1 MEYRD
6 LSAFMALASELHFG
20 RAAEQVH
27 MTPSTL
33 SRLIRRIEDE
43 LGTPLFIR
51 DRRKVELTFAGER
64 FLDYA
69 AEATHHWQKLKVDL
83 THPDDLDIAGELSLF
98 CSVTASYSVLA
109 DILPKVHEFYPKI
122 EIQLR
127 TGDQA
132 DSLKRVVAGDDDV
145 AIAALPAELPSGVKF
160 QPIAQ
165 SSLIM
170 IAPRAQCDVFTLI
183 EEALNQKTAPDWS
196 QLPFV
201 VADQGVARQRVEQWW
216 RDLRIT
222 PHIYASVTGHEAV
235 VTMVALGFG
244 VALVPSIVV
253 DNSPLKS
260 RLRILDLA
268 QSVAP
273 IEIGLCALSS
283 KLDRPALKAVWDV
296 VDKLDLY
303 RV

>member
-6 LSAFMALASELHFG
+6 LTAFIALANELHFG
-20 RAAEQVH
+20 RASEQLH

-64 FLDYA
+64 FLEYA
-69 AEATHHWQKLKVDL
+69 TEAAHDWQKLKVDL

-109 DILPKVHEFYPKI
+109 DILPKVREFYPKI

-132 DSLKRVVAGDDDV
+132 DSLKRVVTGNDDL
-145 AIAALPAELPSGVKF
+145 AIAALPTELPSGVKF
-160 QPIAQ
+160 QSITQ
-165 SSLIM
+165 SSLVM
-170 IAPRAQCDVFTLI
+170 IAPTAQSDVSSYI
-183 EEALNQKTAPDWS
+183 DKALNIQEMPDWS
-196 QLPFV
+196 SLPFV
-201 VADQGVARQRVEQWW
+201 VANQGVARQRVEQWW
-216 RDLRIT
+216 RDLRIS
-222 PHIYASVTGHEAV
+222 PKIYASITGHEAV

-244 VALVPSIVV
+244 VALVPRIVV
-253 DNSPLKS
+253 DNSPLQS
-260 RLRILDLA
+260 RLRVLDIDQNLE
-268 QSVAP
+268 P
-273 IEIGLCALSS
+273 IDIGLCALSS
-283 KLDRPALKAVWDV
+283 KLDRPALKALWGV
-296 VDKLDLY
+296 VEKLEL
-303 RV
+303 

>member
-6 LSAFMALASELHFG
+6 LTAFIALANELHFG
-20 RAAEQVH
+20 RASEQLH

-64 FLDYA
+64 FLEYA
-69 AEATHHWQKLKVDL
+69 TEAAHDWQKLKVDL

-109 DILPKVHEFYPKI
+109 DILPKVREFYPKI

-132 DSLKRVVAGDDDV
+132 DSLKRVVTGNDDV

-160 QPIAQ
+160 QSITQ
-165 SSLIM
+165 SSLVM
-170 IAPRAQCDVFTLI
+170 IAPTAQSDVSSYI
-183 EEALNQKTAPDWS
+183 DKALNIQEMPDWS
-196 QLPFV
+196 SLPFV
-201 VADQGVARQRVEQWW
+201 VANQGVARQRVEQWW
-216 RDLRIT
+216 RDLRIS
-222 PHIYASVTGHEAV
+222 PKIYASVTGHEAV
-235 VTMVALGFG
+235 VSMVALGFG
-244 VALVPSIVV
+244 VALVPRIVV
-253 DNSPLKS
+253 DNSPLQS
-260 RLRILDLA
+260 RLRILDIDQNL
-268 QSVAP
+268 AP
-273 IEIGLCALSS
+273 IDIGLCALSS
-283 KLDRPALKAVWDV
+283 KLDRPALKALWGV
-296 VDKLDLY
+296 VEKLEL
-303 RV
+303 